1 MTRFLVP
8 LVIFI
13 VMVAFL
19 AVGLGLNPREVPSP
33 LINKPAPAFQLP
45 QLHQPD
51 KTFSQQDMKGKVWL
65 LNVWASWCVS
75 CRQEHPVLMDLAKS
89 NVVPIYGLNYKDP
102 REDAI
107 AWLKQLGDP
116 YVLSIADRD
125 GRVGIDF
132 GVYGVPETFVID
144 KEGAIRYKQI
154 GPVTPEALRDKILP
168 LVKALPTVAD
178 PVTNKRAVN
187 LAEQLRCLVCQNQS
201 IADSNAELAVDLRRQ
216 INEQIAQGRS
226 DGEIV
231 DFMVQ
236 RYGEFVLYRPP
247 FNAVTLLL
255 WLGPALLLAAGL
267 AVLIFN
273 VRRRRAQRDEQPL
286 TADQQKQ
293 AERLLAAGSDR
304 ERR

>member
-45 QLHQPD
+45 QLHQPG

-168 LVKALPTVAD
+168 LVKAL
-178 PVTNKRAVN
+178 
-187 LAEQLRCLVCQNQS
+187 QS
-201 IADSNAELAVDLRRQ
+201 
-216 INEQIAQGRS
+216 
-226 DGEIV
+226 
-231 DFMVQ
+231 
-236 RYGEFVLYRPP
+236 
-247 FNAVTLLL
+247 
-255 WLGPALLLAAGL
+255 
-267 AVLIFN
+267 
-273 VRRRRAQRDEQPL
+273 
-286 TADQQKQ
+286 
-293 AERLLAAGSDR
+293 
-304 ERR
+304 